1 MKSKTIFINLI
12 IFIFLAILIEMISSL
27 ILFHLKKD
35 SYNINYK
42 ISYKTIGDYS
52 PNQNG
57 IDASNKNFP
66 FRVIINDEGF
76 RASQKYCEK
85 CKKIFFMGDSQTFG
99 LYVDNLDIFSEK
111 TILKLKG
118 NYRSFNNGIT
128 GSTLNSSIEFFN
140 DKIIKNNITNSIFVY
155 TFFTSDIIEL
165 DILSKRKQMGIRY
178 DAIKNDLK
186 FKKQKEFLLKISSFF
201 NLLKYL
207 KNYNQNLD
215 ININDEKEQK
225 IINEKGQKTIN
236 EKGQKT
242 TNEKGQKSINEKR
255 QKIVLK
261 EVDISKKDSEE
272 IFVSFLN
279 KLILFENTVEKNNN
293 LLIFQYV
300 PDYFDLPID
309 NKIKMIS
316 ARLEKNLNH
325 FISYYKEFNKFNID
339 KLYFHYDNIKDP
351 HIKPLGHEIIAEKLS
366 QYIKSENL

>member
-42 ISYKTIGDYS
+42 ISYKTIGDYN

-57 IDASNKNFP
+57 IDVSNKNFP
-66 FRVIINDEGF
+66 FRVIINDQGF
-76 RASQKYCEK
+76 RASQNYCEK

-111 TILKLKG
+111 TILKLK
-118 NYRSFNNGIT
+118 NNFHSYNNGIT
-128 GSTLNSSIEFFN
+128 GSTLNSSIEFFK
-140 DKIIKNNITNSIFVY
+140 DKILKNNITNSIFVY
-155 TFFTSDIIEL
+155 TFFTSDITEL
-165 DILSKRKQMGIRY
+165 NILSKRKQMSIRY
-178 DAIKNDLK
+178 EAIKNDLK
-186 FKKQKEFLLKISSFF
+186 FKKQKEFLLEISSFF

-207 KNYNQNLD
+207 KNYNQNID
-215 ININDEKEQK
+215 ININKE
-225 IINEKGQKTIN
+225 EEQKTIN
-236 EKGQKT
+236 EKEQKT
-242 TNEKGQKSINEKR
+242 INEKR
-255 QKIVLK
+255 QKTIFK
-261 EVDISKKDSEE
+261 EVDINKKDSEE

-279 KLILFENTVEKNNN
+279 KLILFENVVEKNNN

-300 PDYFDLPID
+300 PDYYDLPID
-309 NKIKMIS
+309 NKIKMIN
-316 ARLEKNLNH
+316 ARLEENLNH

-339 KLYFHYDNIKDP
+339 KLYFHYENIKDP

-366 QYIKSENL
+366 KYIKNKNLL

>member
-35 SYNINYK
+35 SYNIDYK

-76 RASQKYCEK
+76 RASQKYCDK

-111 TILKLKG
+111 TILKLKD

-215 ININDEKEQK
+215 TNINDEKEQK
-225 IINEKGQKTIN
+225 TID
-236 EKGQKT
+236 
-242 TNEKGQKSINEKR
+242 EKGQKSINEKR

-261 EVDISKKDSEE
+261 EVDISKKYSEE

-279 KLILFENTVEKNNN
+279 KLILFENVVEKNNN
-293 LLIFQYV
+293 VLIFQYV
-300 PDYFDLPID
+300 PDYYDLPID

-366 QYIKSENL
+366 QYIKNKNLL